1 VENIMPSINNDD
13 EFRQA
18 LLDLDPVQQR
28 LAAARFVEHLLPLAT
43 DERVAR
49 VLRVAADP
57 QASADALAGA
67 LKTARS
73 AALDTHTRCGSEG
86 DWREQAGYLV
96 CRAATAALTP
106 AEQARGG
113 SPAWQAALGC
123 RMARTS
129 MTISDESASETSES
143 EREWQYRAL
152 EKPAN
157 A

>member
-1 VENIMPSINNDD
+1 MSSIDNDD
-13 EFRQA
+13 QFRQV

-28 LAAARFVEHLLPLAT
+28 IIAARFVEHVLPLAT
-43 DERVAR
+43 DDRITR
-49 VLRVAADP
+49 VLQVAADP
-57 QASADALAGA
+57 QASGDALADA
-67 LKTARS
+67 LKTAKS
-73 AALDTHTRCGSEG
+73 ATLDTHTRCGSEG

-113 SPAWQAALGC
+113 SPAWQAAMSS

-129 MTISDESASETSES
+129 MSIVDQAQAETAET
-143 EREWQYRAL
+143 ERAWQYRSL
-152 EKPAN
+152 EQPVN

>member
-1 VENIMPSINNDD
+1 MSSINND
-13 EFRQA
+13 EQFRQA

-28 LAAARFVEHLLPLAT
+28 LAAARFVEHVLPLAT
-43 DERVAR
+43 DDRVAR
-49 VLRVAADP
+49 ALQAAADP
-57 QASADALAGA
+57 EASADALASA

-73 AALDTHTRCGSEG
+73 ATLDTHTRCGSEG

-96 CRAATAALTP
+96 CRAAAAALTP
-106 AEQARGG
+106 AGQARGG
-113 SPAWQAALGC
+113 SPAWQAAMSS

-129 MTISDESASETSES
+129 MTISDESAAESADS

-152 EKPAN
+152 ENPAN